1 MTDITC
7 RVCCM
12 LKLCEIV
19 TEVLCLEQ
27 GDDGKLMKPKFPK
40 RRLNWFTNC
49 LAARTVSRVF
59 LFFFFSWLKLGRSH
73 NVIISPCASGNDWI
87 SSDSFGT
94 TQPTFKSRELY
105 MLLQDF

>member
-12 LKLCEIV
+12 LKLREIV

-27 GDDGKLMKPKFPK
+27 GDDGKLTKFKFPK
-40 RRLNWFTNC
+40 RTLNWFTNC

-59 LFFFFSWLKLGRSH
+59 LIFFSVK
-73 NVIISPCASGNDWI
+73 SGKILQCDY
-87 SSDSFGT
+87 FT
-94 TQPTFKSRELY
+94 MRER
-105 MLLQDF
+105 